1 MYGSGPLDG
10 DDDVNYRPP
19 SIPSMEE
26 QNEMIEQRRKADE
39 KLREKGRKKRE
50 RDEKKENF
58 KRSIGRGIGRVGDGV
73 RSFFNRNNRSSQ
85 AVPTSLSPSRA
96 AYNLFK
102 DGRISRV
109 GGSKRKRR
117 RNRTARKP
125 KKRSNRTRRRKR

>member
-10 DDDVNYRPP
+10 DDDNYKPP

-26 QNEMIEQRRKADE
+26 QNEMVEQRRKADE
-39 KLREKGRKKRE
+39 KLREKERNKRRRAE
-50 RDEKKENF
+50 MKENI
-58 KRSIGRGIGRVGDGV
+58 KGSIERVGHGV
-73 RSFFNRNNRSSQ
+73 KSFFNRNNRSSRPNT
-85 AVPTSLSPSRA
+85 APTSLSPSQA

-109 GGSKRKRR
+109 GGSKRKRKR

-125 KKRSNRTRRRKR
+125 KKRSKRTRRHKR